1 VGCYFSLFTFHFSLF
16 TFHCSLLTIHYSLL
30 TTHFSLM
37 KSGQW
42 YVLAAA
48 ILWGTT
54 GTAQALMPAAA
65 SPLAVGAVRLALG
78 GAVLLLWAWVKGGL
92 RDGRVWPK
100 RPLIIGAVAVAAYQP
115 LFFGGVARTGVAVGT
130 MVAIG
135 SAPVLAGMLVWA
147 MGGVRPSSHWFVA
160 TLLAVSGCSLL
171 ALVGD
176 SDVAVDP
183 GGILLAVGAGGCY
196 AVFALAAKGLL
207 ASHSPDTVM
216 AVLFSLGAVLLLPL
230 WLTADLSWLA
240 EPRGLAAALELGLV
254 ATALAYLLY
263 ARGLASVAVAT
274 AVTLSLAEPLT
285 AALLGIFLLGEPVTW
300 PVLVGVGAIFSGL
313 LIITRHNDST

>member
-1 VGCYFSLFTFHFSLF
+1 
-16 TFHCSLLTIHYSLL
+16 
-30 TTHFSLM
+30 M

-54 GTAQALMPAAA
+54 GTAQALIPVAA

-78 GAVLLLWAWVKGGL
+78 GVALLLWAWARGGL
-92 RDGRVWPK
+92 RDGRIWPK
-100 RPLIIGAVAVAAYQP
+100 RPLIIGAVAIAAYQP
-115 LFFGGVARTGVAVGT
+115 LFFAGVARTGVAVGT

-147 MGGVRPSSHWFVA
+147 VGGVRPSLHWFVA
-160 TLLAVSGCSLL
+160 TFLAVIGCSLL
-171 ALVGD
+171 AMAGG
-176 SDVAVDP
+176 SDVAVDS

-196 AVFALAAKGLL
+196 AVFALAAKALL
-207 ASHSPDTVM
+207 ANHVPDTVM
-216 AVLFSLGAVLLLPL
+216 AVLFSLGAVLLMPL

-240 EPRGLAAALELGLV
+240 EPRGLVAALELGLV

-263 ARGLASVAVAT
+263 ARGLATVGVAT

-300 PVLVGVGAIFSGL
+300 PILVGIGFIFGGL
-313 LIITRHNDST
+313 LILARHNDST